1 MRLQK
6 FLTEKYMTAVQHSGN
21 TYEIFKNPSKK
32 EIKEAYDFTGSG
44 YRFLIDFKNKNFY
57 VWAETMFHNYA
68 MTEIKKTDQGIPT
81 FQAYWYKGKGGG
93 DIFTGSST
101 GRSFYSDYIGTIE
114 DAQTGKAYLK
124 HDWNWLK
131 KYINIEEIYEMIEE
145 TIV

>member
-1 MRLQK
+1 MRL
-6 FLTEKYMTAVQHSGN
+6 EKYLNEKFFTGLNRSGN
-21 TYEIFKNPSKK
+21 TYEIFKNPSRK
-32 EIKEAYDFTGSG
+32 EIKEASDFTGGG

-57 VWAETMFHNYA
+57 VWPETLFHEFA

-101 GRSFYSDYIGTIE
+101 GRSFYSDYIGIVE
-114 DAQTGKAYLK
+114 DNQTGEQYLK

-131 KYINIEEIYEMIEE
+131 KYINIDELYEMIEA
-145 TIV
+145 TIG